1 VYPCVSLRIVANR
14 YVSVR
19 IGAYRCVWIRIGG
32 YQCVPVRIVTYRCE
46 SVRIGLYR
54 CLSLCIVVYRC
65 TPVRYR
71 CCVSVRMDSYRW
83 VSVRMGYSRC
93 VTYSHIEGIG
103 VSLRTRTYRCPYPT
117 VYGIVAAYRCVWTRI
132 SGYRCVSRSVSVFRS
147 LWRRCVTVS
156 IGAYQ
161 CVCIGAYPTVVYPHT
176 IGCMDLYWAYRRIGR
191 IGCIVAY
198 EGALSGVSGVSVR
211 RFIGR
216 IGCIG
221 AYESV
226 SVCIGCVGAY
236 ESVWVTCKPRGAWM
250 RILRTRYPASNGCVD
265 VYRASDG
272 TPPFF
277 WNKKIPNFLGCIVYA
292 FSGGHVLTTITH
304 TAVYAHCSNNP
315 CSVTTQQ

>member
-1 VYPCVSLRIVANR
+1 VRIQLWCIG
-14 YVSVR
+14 VSVR
-19 IGAYRCVWIRIGG
+19 
-32 YQCVPVRIVTYRCE
+32 
-46 SVRIGLYR
+46 
-54 CLSLCIVVYRC
+54 
-65 TPVRYR
+65 
-71 CCVSVRMDSYRW
+71 
-83 VSVRMGYSRC
+83 
-93 VTYSHIEGIG
+93 
-103 VSLRTRTYRCPYPT
+103 TRT
-117 VYGIVAAYRCVWTRI
+117 
-132 SGYRCVSRSVSVFRS
+132 YRCVSRSVSVFRS

-198 EGALSGVSGVSVR
+198 ESALSGVSGVSVR

-216 IGCIG
+216 
-221 AYESV
+221 V
-226 SVCIGCVGAY
+226 GCVGAY

-304 TAVYAHCSNNP
+304 TAVYAHSGNNP